1 MNAIK
6 TLSYIL
12 FPLLLGLTVGG
23 AIMGNLPLFL
33 VGILSLA
40 ADIALGITVHC
51 LIDRRGTSD
60 FDDIVKTL
68 SDKEEQVV
76 AEMEIKKAF
85 FQAMIQ
91 QERSTRRA
99 LLEEF
104 DAIFQ
109 GLLASGRRTGK
120 LSEADDADLF
130 SKKVFRVMPH
140 APRPAS
146 LFLLTA
152 VFADKIGEFPLICYE
167 YEPTSEHC
175 MILLVRAGET
185 IRVFTLEPD
194 TSCIFLCEY
203 RDRKHINYGTL
214 KPSDLLSEQIEKI
227 LLRKEDTE

>member
-51 LIDRRGTSD
+51 LIDRRGASD

-68 SDKEEQVV
+68 SDKEQLTV
-76 AEMEIKKAF
+76 AEMEIKKAI
-85 FQAMIQ
+85 FQTMIRQ
-91 QERSTRRA
+91 DRDIRRA

-104 DAIFQ
+104 DTVYQ

-140 APRPAS
+140 APRPVT
-146 LFLLTA
+146 LFLLTG

-175 MILLVRAGET
+175 MILLVRVEEK

-194 TSCIFLCEY
+194 ASCIFLCEY
-203 RDRKHINYGTL
+203 RDGKHINYGTL
-214 KPSDLLSEQIEKI
+214 KPGDLPSERIKKI
-227 LLRKEDTE
+227 LLREEDAE